1 MKLLELLNIR
11 AILVKLTQAKLPAQT
26 AYKIAKFVQK
36 TADDEKFYQEK
47 RQQLIEQYAKRNDKG
62 ELDTTDNQYH
72 FEGYKEKAWND
83 GMAELMQTEVD
94 APGIKFNVGEF
105 ANVNFSAQ
113 EMMTLD
119 AIIDE
124 N

>member
-1 MKLLELLNIR
+1 MKLANLINIR
-11 AILVKLTQAKLPAQT
+11 GILARLGQAMLPAQT

-36 TADDEKFYQEK
+36 TADDEKFYYDR
-47 RQQLIEQYAKRNDKG
+47 RQQLIEQYAQHDDKG
-62 ELDTTDNQYH
+62 ELVTTDNRYH
-72 FEGYKEKAWND
+72 FDDDKVELWNTS
-83 GMAELMQTEVD
+83 MAELQDTDVD
-94 APGIKFNVGEF
+94 APTIKFRVEEF
-105 ANVNFSAQ
+105 ATVNFSAQ

>member
-11 AILVKLTQAKLPAQT
+11 NILSQLGQAKLPAQT

-36 TADDEKFYQEK
+36 TADDAKFYDER
-47 RQQLIEQYAKRNDKG
+47 RQQMIEQYAQRNDKG
-62 ELDTTDNQYH
+62 ELDITDNKYH
-72 FEGYKEKAWND
+72 FDEENGKLWND
-83 GMAELMQTEVD
+83 SLTELINTEVD
-94 APGIKFNVGEF
+94 APIIKFHVEEF
-105 ANVNFSAQ
+105 ATVNFSAQ